1 MLSNLSIFTL
11 LIIKKVYLMVLSCL
25 SESKSALRQIK
36 GILLEGKGIVLEA
49 GREAVIPLSLL
60 F

>member
-1 MLSNLSIFTL
+1 MLSNLLIFTL
-11 LIIKKVYLMVLSCL
+11 LIIKKVYLMVLFCL

-36 GILLEGKGIVLEA
+36 DILLEGKGIVLEA
-49 GREAVIPLSLL
+49 GRQAVIPIPLL

>member
-11 LIIKKVYLMVLSCL
+11 LVIKKVYLMILFCL

-36 GILLEGKGIVLEA
+36 DILLEGKGIVLEA
-49 GREAVIPLSLL
+49 GRQAVIPLPLL

>member
-1 MLSNLSIFTL
+1 
-11 LIIKKVYLMVLSCL
+11 MVLFCL

-36 GILLEGKGIVLEA
+36 DILLEGKGIVLEA
-49 GREAVIPLSLL
+49 GRQAVIPLPLL

>member
-1 MLSNLSIFTL
+1 MLSNLSIFTV
-11 LIIKKVYLMVLSCL
+11 LIIKKVYLMVLFCL

-49 GREAVIPLSLL
+49 GREAVIPL
-60 F
+60 